1 MHRCESYPLVDK
13 RSSVKVQP
21 LIPVL
26 HKYLAGY
33 FSEAFLW
40 EMMALTNG
48 FTLQVVYHSLFIVC
62 LVPDFHTWSDGPD
75 LLAHQMAVMHVH

>member
-33 FSEAFLW
+33 FSKAFLW

-48 FTLQVVYHSLFIVC
+48 FTLQVVLYTITIYSLC
-62 LVPDFHTWSDGPD
+62 
-75 LLAHQMAVMHVH
+75 A